1 MDVYPFLSG
10 VVPAA
15 GGEPPNRAA
24 IVCLFAHFR
33 LLQTCERAS
42 HEGSLDSI
50 DAVLGCPVGLF
61 EVGSALVD
69 GLAAWPL
76 ARRNVVISS
85 VIYAVSWWVHEP
97 AARTPLI
104 ARQIVGSSAAAH
116 RHIVCVCGCV
126 CVSVR
131 VRHPVAFCRSGQD
144 ARGHQ
149 RIRHTARPRNAR

>member
-50 DAVLGCPVGLF
+50 DAVLGCPGGLF

-69 GLAAWPL
+69 GLAAYEGGL
-76 ARRNVVISS
+76 VLISHDGHLIDSVV
-85 VIYAVSWWVHEP
+85 AGGRGGGEG
-97 AARTPLI
+97 
-104 ARQIVGSSAAAH
+104 GSSGAPPGRLWCVEGGRVTPFDGGFAAYRRKVKAAAAA
-116 RHIVCVCGCV
+116 GMKM
-126 CVSVR
+126 
-131 VRHPVAFCRSGQD
+131 
-144 ARGHQ
+144 
-149 RIRHTARPRNAR
+149 